1 MVWLFLIATLLFVL
15 GGLLA
20 VQPTKAQKRI
30 AALRETA
37 MQAGLH
43 VKLPVSLKFPEG
55 VSKSE
60 SAYYC
65 KSLGD
70 RKLSHPFVHVLRSEY
85 GLISRSGKSTLDRN
99 FEEKLNSLPEEFNA
113 LYLGGGLIGISWNE
127 EEVYEVPETLLKC
140 LADMEASLISAT

>member
-85 GLISRSGKSTLDRN
+85 GLISRSGKSTLDRT
-99 FEEKLNSLPEEFNA
+99 FEKSSTACQKSLMPFIWGA
-113 LYLGGGLIGISWNE
+113 GS
-127 EEVYEVPETLLKC
+127 
-140 LADMEASLISAT
+140 